1 MMTISES
8 QFSSNKMSSVHKVN
22 DRVVHRDNFDDVT
35 SSSSVNSALITK
47 RGFKP
52 SDMFD
57 PHKKEFLTNLSYK
70 LFPNDAEVAPVFAPK
85 AKLEDM
91 ENKPIIVG
99 DKEVD
104 LNKIFTPA
112 PDAEEHIIKKDR
124 KFEKTFASSAFYVP
138 GVHPTVKE
146 QMDLAR
152 SISKSLSDSSNNM
165 SKGQSMYVNRKKRS
179 VKWVHEGRASP
190 KPFRNNTESKPK
202 VCSGPLPTYYGR
214 NTSNTCSTP
223 SPVANHDTPYRPP
236 SSLRNQKTYPKPA
249 LKHTNLPK
257 MEPFPLQPPTI
268 SVQNVDIPVPIAPT
282 KLNDVYASPISP
294 RLPLVSGPNFNVAPR
309 GWGDMKDY
317 YRPVTLDGV
326 GKVAVACTDF

>member
-8 QFSSNKMSSVHKVN
+8 QYSSNKMSSIHKIN
-22 DRVVHRDNFDDVT
+22 DRVVHRDSFDDVK
-35 SSSSVNSALITK
+35 SSSSVNSSLITK

-57 PHKKEFLTNLSYK
+57 PKKKEFLTNLSYK
-70 LFPNDAEVAPVFAPK
+70 LFP
-85 AKLEDM
+85 EDLDT
-91 ENKPIIVG
+91 KPIIVG

-112 PDAEEHIIKKDR
+112 PDAEEHTIKKDR

-152 SISKSLSDSSNNM
+152 AISKSLSDSSNHM

-179 VKWVHEGRASP
+179 VKWVHEGR
-190 KPFRNNTESKPK
+190 
-202 VCSGPLPTYYGR
+202 GR
-214 NTSNTCSTP
+214 NTSNTCASV

-236 SSLRNQKTYPKPA
+236 SSLRNQKTYPKSA
-249 LKHTNLPK
+249 LKHTSNLPK
-257 MEPFPLQPPTI
+257 MEPFPVTPPTI
-268 SVQNVDIPVPIAPT
+268 TIQDIEVKVPLAPT
-282 KLNDVYASPISP
+282 KLNDVYASPKSP
-294 RLPLVSGPNFNVAPR
+294 RLPLVFGPNYNVAPR
-309 GWGDMKDY
+309 GWGEMKDY
-317 YRPVTLDGV
+317 YRPVSLDGV
-326 GKVAVACTDF
+326 GNVKAGYTDY

>member
-8 QFSSNKMSSVHKVN
+8 QFSSNKRSSIHKIN
-22 DRVVHRDNFDDVT
+22 DRVVHRDSFDDVT
-35 SSSSVNSALITK
+35 SSSSVNSSLITK

-57 PHKKEFLTNLSYK
+57 PKKKEFLTNLSYK
-70 LFPNDAEVAPVFAPK
+70 LFP
-85 AKLEDM
+85 EDL

-112 PDAEEHIIKKDR
+112 PDAEEHIIKKDK

-138 GVHPTVKE
+138 GVHPTVRE

-152 SISKSLSDSSNNM
+152 AISKSLSDSSNHM

-179 VKWVHEGRASP
+179 VKWVHEGR
-190 KPFRNNTESKPK
+190 
-202 VCSGPLPTYYGR
+202 GR
-214 NTSNTCSTP
+214 NTSNQCTTAT
-223 SPVANHDTPYRPP
+223 PVANHDTPYRPP
-236 SSLRNQKTYPKPA
+236 SSLRNQKTYPKSA
-249 LKHTNLPK
+249 LKHTSNIPK
-257 MEPFPLQPPTI
+257 MEPFPVTPPYI
-268 SVQNVDIPVPIAPT
+268 AAKNVEIPVPVTPT
-282 KLNDVYASPISP
+282 KLNDVYASPKSP

-309 GWGDMKDY
+309 GWGEMKDY
-317 YRPVTLDGV
+317 YRPVALDGI
-326 GKVAVACTDF
+326 GNITAAYTDY

>member
-8 QFSSNKMSSVHKVN
+8 QYSSNKMSSIHKIN
-22 DRVVHRDNFDDVT
+22 DRVVHRDSFDDVK
-35 SSSSVNSALITK
+35 SSSSVNSSLITK

-57 PHKKEFLTNLSYK
+57 PKKKEFLTNLSYK
-70 LFPNDAEVAPVFAPK
+70 LFPVSW
-85 AKLEDM
+85 EDL
-91 ENKPIIVG
+91 ENKPIVVG

-152 SISKSLSDSSNNM
+152 AISKSLSDSSNHM

-179 VKWVHEGRASP
+179 VKWVHEGR
-190 KPFRNNTESKPK
+190 
-202 VCSGPLPTYYGR
+202 GR
-214 NTSNTCSTP
+214 NTSNTCASAT
-223 SPVANHDTPYRPP
+223 PVANHDTPYRPP
-236 SSLRNQKTYPKPA
+236 SSLRNQKTYPKSA
-249 LKHTNLPK
+249 LKHSSNLPK
-257 MEPFPLQPPTI
+257 MEPFPVTPPTI
-268 SVQNVDIPVPIAPT
+268 TVQNIEVPVPLAPT
-282 KLNDVYASPISP
+282 KLNDVYASPKSP
-294 RLPLVSGPNFNVAPR
+294 RLPLVCGPNFNVAPR
-309 GWGDMKDY
+309 GWGEMKDY
-317 YRPVTLDGV
+317 YRPVSLDGV
-326 GKVAVACTDF
+326 GNAAYTDY

>member
-8 QFSSNKMSSVHKVN
+8 QFSSNKMSSIHKIN
-22 DRVVHRDNFDDVT
+22 DRVVHKDAFDDVK
-35 SSSSVNSALITK
+35 SSSSVNSTLITK

-57 PHKKEFLTNLSYK
+57 PQKKEFLTNLSYK
-70 LFPNDAEVAPVFAPK
+70 LFP
-85 AKLEDM
+85 EDL

-152 SISKSLSDSSNNM
+152 AISKSLSDSSNHM

-179 VKWVHEGRASP
+179 VKWVHEGR
-190 KPFRNNTESKPK
+190 
-202 VCSGPLPTYYGR
+202 GR
-214 NTSNTCSTP
+214 NTSNSCSTP
-223 SPVANHDTPYRPP
+223 TPVANHDTPYRPP
-236 SSLRNQKTYPKPA
+236 SSLRNQKTYPKSA
-249 LKHTNLPK
+249 LKHTSNIPK
-257 MEPFPLQPPTI
+257 MEPFPVSPPTI
-268 SVQNVDIPVPIAPT
+268 TLQNVEIPVPLAPT
-282 KLNDVYASPISP
+282 KLNDVYASPKSP

-309 GWGDMKDY
+309 GWGEMKDY
-317 YRPVTLDGV
+317 YRPVSLDGV
-326 GKVAVACTDF
+326 GQTKGFTDY

>member
-8 QFSSNKMSSVHKVN
+8 QFSSNKMSSIHKIN
-22 DRVVHRDNFDDVT
+22 DRVVHKDAFDDVK
-35 SSSSVNSALITK
+35 SSSKVNSTLITK

-57 PHKKEFLTNLSYK
+57 PQKKEFLTNLSYK
-70 LFPNDAEVAPVFAPK
+70 LFPDD
-85 AKLEDM
+85 LD
-91 ENKPIIVG
+91 NKPVIVG

-112 PDAEEHIIKKDR
+112 ADAEEHVIKKDR

-152 SISKSLSDSSNNM
+152 AISKSLSDSSNQM

-179 VKWVHEGRASP
+179 VKWVHEGR
-190 KPFRNNTESKPK
+190 
-202 VCSGPLPTYYGR
+202 GR
-214 NTSNTCSTP
+214 NTSNISQTP
-223 SPVANHDTPYRPP
+223 TPVANHDTPYRPP
-236 SSLRNQKTYPKPA
+236 SSLRNQKTYPKSA
-249 LKHTNLPK
+249 LKHTSNIPK
-257 MEPFPLQPPTI
+257 MEPFPVTSPIIKLE
-268 SVQNVDIPVPIAPT
+268 NVEIPVPMAPT
-282 KLNDVYASPISP
+282 KLNDVYASPKSP

-309 GWGDMKDY
+309 GWGEMQNY
-317 YRPVTLDGV
+317 YRPVSLDGV
-326 GKVAVACTDF
+326 GQTTRGYTDY

>member
-8 QFSSNKMSSVHKVN
+8 QYSSNKMSSIHKVN
-22 DRVVHRDNFDDVT
+22 DRVVHKDSFDDVT
-35 SSSSVNSALITK
+35 SSSSVNSSLITK

-57 PHKKEFLTNLSYK
+57 PKKKEFLTNLSYK
-70 LFPNDAEVAPVFAPK
+70 LFP
-85 AKLEDM
+85 EDL

-146 QMDLAR
+146 QMDLAKA
-152 SISKSLSDSSNNM
+152 ISKSLSDSSNQM

-179 VKWVHEGRASP
+179 VKWVHEGR
-190 KPFRNNTESKPK
+190 
-202 VCSGPLPTYYGR
+202 GR

-223 SPVANHDTPYRPP
+223 TPVANHDTPYRPP
-236 SSLRNQKTYPKPA
+236 SSIRNQKTYPKSA
-249 LKHTNLPK
+249 LKHTSNLPK
-257 MEPFPLQPPTI
+257 MEPFPVTPPTI
-268 SVQNVDIPVPIAPT
+268 TVQNIEVPVPLAPT
-282 KLNDVYASPISP
+282 KLNDVYASPKSP
-294 RLPLVSGPNFNVAPR
+294 RLPLVCGPNFNVAPR
-309 GWGDMKDY
+309 GWGQMKDY
-317 YRPVTLDGV
+317 YRPVSLDAV
-326 GKVAVACTDF
+326 GNPGYTDY

>member
-8 QFSSNKMSSVHKVN
+8 QFSSNKRSSIHKIN
-22 DRVVHRDNFDDVT
+22 DRVVHRDSFDDVT
-35 SSSSVNSALITK
+35 SSSSVNSSLVTK

-57 PHKKEFLTNLSYK
+57 PKKKEFLTNLSYK
-70 LFPNDAEVAPVFAPK
+70 LFPVSW
-85 AKLEDM
+85 EDL

-112 PDAEEHIIKKDR
+112 ADAEEHIIKKDR

-138 GVHPTVKE
+138 GVHPTVRE

-152 SISKSLSDSSNNM
+152 SISKSLSDSSNHM

-179 VKWVHEGRASP
+179 VKWVHEGR
-190 KPFRNNTESKPK
+190 
-202 VCSGPLPTYYGR
+202 GR
-214 NTSNTCSTP
+214 NTSNQCTTAT
-223 SPVANHDTPYRPP
+223 PVANHDTPYRPP
-236 SSLRNQKTYPKPA
+236 SSLRNQKTYPKSA
-249 LKHTNLPK
+249 LKHTSNIPK
-257 MEPFPLQPPTI
+257 MEPFPVTPPYI
-268 SVQNVDIPVPIAPT
+268 AAKNVEIPVPVAPT
-282 KLNDVYASPISP
+282 KLNDVYAAPKSP

-309 GWGDMKDY
+309 GWGEMKDY
-317 YRPVTLDGV
+317 YRPVALDGV
-326 GKVAVACTDF
+326 GNISGAYTDY

>member
-8 QFSSNKMSSVHKVN
+8 QFSSNKMSSIHKIN
-22 DRVVHRDNFDDVT
+22 DRVVHKDAFDDVK
-35 SSSSVNSALITK
+35 SSSSVNSTLITK

-57 PHKKEFLTNLSYK
+57 PQKKEFLTNLSYK
-70 LFPNDAEVAPVFAPK
+70 LFPVSWDD
-85 AKLEDM
+85 LD
-91 ENKPIIVG
+91 NKPVIVG

-112 PDAEEHIIKKDR
+112 ADADEHVIKKDR

-152 SISKSLSDSSNNM
+152 AISKSLSDSSNQM

-179 VKWVHEGRASP
+179 VKWVHEGR
-190 KPFRNNTESKPK
+190 
-202 VCSGPLPTYYGR
+202 GR
-214 NTSNTCSTP
+214 NTSNISQTP
-223 SPVANHDTPYRPP
+223 TPVANHDTPYRPP
-236 SSLRNQKTYPKPA
+236 SSLRNQKTYPKSA
-249 LKHTNLPK
+249 LKHTSNIPK
-257 MEPFPLQPPTI
+257 MEPFPVTSPIIKLE
-268 SVQNVDIPVPIAPT
+268 NVEIPVPMAPT
-282 KLNDVYASPISP
+282 KLNDVYASPKSP

-309 GWGDMKDY
+309 GWGEMQNY
-317 YRPVTLDGV
+317 YRPVSLDGV
-326 GKVAVACTDF
+326 GQTTRGYTDY

>member
-8 QFSSNKMSSVHKVN
+8 QFSSNKRSSIHKIN
-22 DRVVHRDNFDDVT
+22 DRVVHRDSFDDVT
-35 SSSSVNSALITK
+35 SSSSVNSSLVTK

-57 PHKKEFLTNLSYK
+57 PKKKEFLTNLSYK
-70 LFPNDAEVAPVFAPK
+70 LFP
-85 AKLEDM
+85 EDL

-112 PDAEEHIIKKDR
+112 ADAEEHIIKKDR

-138 GVHPTVKE
+138 GVHPTVRE

-152 SISKSLSDSSNNM
+152 SISKSLSDSSNHM

-179 VKWVHEGRASP
+179 VKWVHEGR
-190 KPFRNNTESKPK
+190 
-202 VCSGPLPTYYGR
+202 GR
-214 NTSNTCSTP
+214 NTSNQCTTAT
-223 SPVANHDTPYRPP
+223 PVANHDTPYRPP
-236 SSLRNQKTYPKPA
+236 SSLRNQKTYPKSA
-249 LKHTNLPK
+249 LKHTSNIPK
-257 MEPFPLQPPTI
+257 MEPFPVTPPYI
-268 SVQNVDIPVPIAPT
+268 AAKNVEIPVPVAPT
-282 KLNDVYASPISP
+282 KLNDVYAAPKSP

-309 GWGDMKDY
+309 GWGEMKDY
-317 YRPVTLDGV
+317 YRPVALDGV
-326 GKVAVACTDF
+326 GNISGAYTDY

>member
-8 QFSSNKMSSVHKVN
+8 QYSSNKMSSIHKIN
-22 DRVVHRDNFDDVT
+22 DRIVHRDSFDDVK

-57 PHKKEFLTNLSYK
+57 PQKKEFLTNLSYK
-70 LFPNDAEVAPVFAPK
+70 LFPVSWNDVELPK
-85 AKLEDM
+85 ESTLSLADLFPEDM
-91 ENKPIIVG
+91 ENKPIFVG

-112 PDAEEHIIKKDR
+112 PDAEEHIIKKDK

-152 SISKSLSDSSNNM
+152 AISKSLSDSSNHM

-179 VKWVHEGRASP
+179 VKWVHEGR
-190 KPFRNNTESKPK
+190 
-202 VCSGPLPTYYGR
+202 GR

-223 SPVANHDTPYRPP
+223 TPVANHDTPYRPP
-236 SSLRNQKTYPKPA
+236 SSLRNQKTYPKSA
-249 LKHTNLPK
+249 LKHTSNIPK
-257 MEPFPLQPPTI
+257 MEPFPISPPTI
-268 SVQNVDIPVPIAPT
+268 TLQDVEIPVPLAPT
-282 KLNDVYASPISP
+282 KLNDVYASPKSP

-309 GWGDMKDY
+309 GWGEMQDY
-317 YRPVTLDGV
+317 YRPIALDGV
-326 GKVAVACTDF
+326 GKVSVPYTDF

>member
-70 LFPNDAEVAPVFAPK
+70 LFP
-85 AKLEDM
+85 EDM

-179 VKWVHEGRASP
+179 VKWVHEGR
-190 KPFRNNTESKPK
+190 
-202 VCSGPLPTYYGR
+202 GR

>member
-8 QFSSNKMSSVHKVN
+8 QYSSNKMSSIHKIN
-22 DRVVHRDNFDDVT
+22 DRVVHRDSFDDVK
-35 SSSSVNSALITK
+35 SSSSVNSSLITK

-57 PHKKEFLTNLSYK
+57 PKKKEFLTNLSYK
-70 LFPNDAEVAPVFAPK
+70 LFP
-85 AKLEDM
+85 EDL
-91 ENKPIIVG
+91 ENKPIVVG

-152 SISKSLSDSSNNM
+152 AISKSLSDSSNHM

-179 VKWVHEGRASP
+179 VKWVHEGR
-190 KPFRNNTESKPK
+190 
-202 VCSGPLPTYYGR
+202 GR
-214 NTSNTCSTP
+214 NTSNTCATV

-236 SSLRNQKTYPKPA
+236 SSLRNQKTYPKSA
-249 LKHTNLPK
+249 LKHTSNLPK
-257 MEPFPLQPPTI
+257 MEPFPVTPPTI
-268 SVQNVDIPVPIAPT
+268 SIQDIEVQVPLAPT
-282 KLNDVYASPISP
+282 KLNDVYASPKSP
-294 RLPLVSGPNFNVAPR
+294 RLPLVFGPNYNVAPR
-309 GWGDMKDY
+309 GWGEMKDY
-317 YRPVTLDGV
+317 YRPVSLDGV
-326 GKVAVACTDF
+326 GNVKAGYTDY